1 MENKDWN
8 QEFGGQMPEENVTAE
23 AAAAAEEAAAG
34 MEAAA
39 EAAEPVM
46 TQTED
51 LAAQAEAQAND
62 FAAQAE
68 AQANE
73 FKAQA
78 DEFAAQAEAQA
89 DSFTAE
95 AESFAEQAEDAPA
108 KSFTPLDDPT
118 YHFDQATEQE
128 AGSYRFDQR
137 ASYGPGS
144 SAYNAAYA
152 GNGDRAGASQ
162 NYGYAAAGAATT
174 AAAAAARRK
183 KAERK
188 PLNITRAGFVLTL
201 ILCMLITSA
210 ATFGAMVLYDK
221 ATTPAQKPT
230 QATNYTP
237 VSSDA
242 TLSTTSVVEKNEDA
256 IVAITTESVTTD
268 FWAQNYVTEGAGSGI
283 IIDPDGYIMTCSHVV
298 EDASKIT
305 VTLNNNKSYDA
316 TLVGIDVSQEVAVL
330 KIDAKDLTAVTYG
343 NSDDLRVG
351 ETAIAIGNP
360 LGTLSGTVTTGI
372 ISSLD
377 RELSIDGKNLS
388 LLQTDASVN
397 PGNSGGGLFDA
408 SGNLIGLVVAKSTGS
423 DVEGIGFAIPVNHA
437 AEIAKGLIEDP
448 EKNYVTGEEED
459 EQTDIFPFGL
469 INPEQGQG
477 GQNGQMPGQNGQ
489 DSQDSQEASDHG
501 MIGVIVSTLT
511 ESQAEQNNFTE
522 GAGVYI
528 IRLSSTSA
536 KRAGLQRG
544 DRITAC
550 EGTEVSSYDDL
561 QKALSGHKAGS
572 KVTLTISRGGRTAD
586 VTVTLS

>member
-8 QEFGGQMPEENVTAE
+8 QEFGGQTPEENVTAE

-34 MEAAA
+34 MDTAAEAA

-51 LAAQAEAQAND
+51 LAAQAEAQAD
-62 FAAQAE
+62 
-68 AQANE
+68 
-73 FKAQA
+73 
-78 DEFAAQAEAQA
+78 DFAAQAEAQA

-108 KSFTPLDDPT
+108 KSFTPLDDPS
-118 YHFDQATEQE
+118 YHFDQATEPE

-162 NYGYAAAGAATT
+162 NYGYTAAGAATT

-330 KIDAKDLTAVTYG
+330 KINAKDLTAVTYG

-448 EKNYVTGEEED
+448 EKNTVTGEEED

-477 GQNGQMPGQNGQ
+477 GQSGQMPGQNEQMPGQNGQ

-550 EGTEVSSYDDL
+550 EGTKVSSYDDL
-561 QKALSGHKAGS
+561 QKALSGHQAGS